1 MIQNSLPRLLEGIA
15 QSLHDTV
22 LPNVADSFARGQ
34 TLAAIELLRN
44 LATRTQWGDEDA
56 RLEAQRLVDALAE
69 PDAPT
74 YDTSGNTP
82 GNTSSD
88 LLARLRAHVDDEL
101 SRTRSG
107 MFSNPT
113 AATKAGD
120 TKDKSTKDANTKAD
134 NGVTGAAQ

>member
-15 QSLHDTV
+15 QSLHESV

-44 LATRTQWGDEDA
+44 LASRTQWGDDAA
-56 RLEAQRLVDALAE
+56 RLEAQRLVDALTAADS
-69 PDAPT
+69 PLDNASGNT
-74 YDTSGNTP
+74 SDDTSG
-82 GNTSSD
+82 D

-107 MFSNPT
+107 MFSAPT
-113 AATKAGD
+113 RNTSGHD
-120 TKDKSTKDANTKAD
+120 NKDAGTL
-134 NGVTGAAQ
+134 

>member
-44 LATRTQWGDEDA
+44 LASRTQWGDDDA
-56 RLEAQRLVDALAE
+56 RAEAQRLVVSLA
-69 PDAPT
+69 AQSG
-74 YDTSGNTP
+74 DTSG
-82 GNTSSD
+82 D

-107 MFSNPT
+107 MFSSPT
-113 AATKAGD
+113 AAKNAGD
-120 TKDKSTKDANTKAD
+120 KKAD
-134 NGVTGAAQ
+134 NTKSDNDVTGAKK

>member
-15 QSLHDTV
+15 QSLHDAV

-44 LATRTQWGDEDA
+44 LASRTQWGDDAA
-56 RLEAQRLVDALAE
+56 RLEAQRLVDALAAAG
-69 PDAPT
+69 APL
-74 YDTSGNTP
+74 DNASGNTS
-82 GNTSSD
+82 GD
-88 LLARLRAHVDDEL
+88 LLERLRAHVDDEL

-113 AATKAGD
+113 TAKTAGD
-120 TKDKSTKDANTKAD
+120 TKAD
-134 NGVTGAAQ
+134 NTSDNTVTGAKQ

>member
-15 QSLHDTV
+15 QSLHDAV

-44 LATRTQWGDEDA
+44 LASRTQWGDDDA
-56 RLEAQRLVDALAE
+56 RAEAQRLVDALGA
-69 PDAPT
+69 AGAQSG
-74 YDTSGNTP
+74 DTSG
-82 GNTSSD
+82 D

-113 AATKAGD
+113 TAKTAGD
-120 TKDKSTKDANTKAD
+120 KKAD
-134 NGVTGAAQ
+134 NTSDNTVTGAER

>member
-44 LATRTQWGDEDA
+44 LASRTQWGDDDA
-56 RLEAQRLVDALAE
+56 RAESQRLVDALATTAE
-69 PDAPT
+69 QSG
-74 YDTSGNTP
+74 DTSG
-82 GNTSSD
+82 D

-107 MFSNPT
+107 MFSSPT
-113 AATKAGD
+113 AAKNAGD
-120 TKDKSTKDANTKAD
+120 TKAD
-134 NGVTGAAQ
+134 NDVTGAKQ

>member
-15 QSLHDTV
+15 QSLHDAV

-44 LATRTQWGDEDA
+44 LASRTQWGDDAA
-56 RLEAQRLVDALAE
+56 RLEAQRLVDALAAAG
-69 PDAPT
+69 APL
-74 YDTSGNTP
+74 DNASGNTS
-82 GNTSSD
+82 GD
-88 LLARLRAHVDDEL
+88 LLERLRAHVDDEL

-113 AATKAGD
+113 TTKTAGD
-120 TKDKSTKDANTKAD
+120 MKAD
-134 NGVTGAAQ
+134 NTSDNKSDNTVTGAKQ

>member
-15 QSLHDTV
+15 QSLHDAV

-44 LATRTQWGDEDA
+44 LASRTQWGDDAA
-56 RLEAQRLVDALAE
+56 RLEAQRLVDALAAAG
-69 PDAPT
+69 APL
-74 YDTSGNTP
+74 DNASGNTS
-82 GNTSSD
+82 GD
-88 LLARLRAHVDDEL
+88 LLECLRAHVDDEL

-113 AATKAGD
+113 TAKTAGD
-120 TKDKSTKDANTKAD
+120 KKAD
-134 NGVTGAAQ
+134 NTSDNTVTGAEQ

>member
-15 QSLHDTV
+15 QSLHDAV

-44 LATRTQWGDEDA
+44 LASRTQWGDDAA
-56 RLEAQRLVDALAE
+56 RLEAQRLVDALAAAGAP
-69 PDAPT
+69 PDNA
-74 YDTSGNTP
+74 SGNTS
-82 GNTSSD
+82 GD
-88 LLARLRAHVDDEL
+88 LLERLRAHVDDEL

-113 AATKAGD
+113 TAKTAGD
-120 TKDKSTKDANTKAD
+120 TKAD
-134 NGVTGAAQ
+134 NTSDNTLTGAEQ

>member
-15 QSLHDTV
+15 QSLHDAV

-44 LATRTQWGDEDA
+44 LASRTQWGDDAA
-56 RLEAQRLVDALAE
+56 RLEAQRLVDALAAAG
-69 PDAPT
+69 APL
-74 YDTSGNTP
+74 DNASGNTS
-82 GNTSSD
+82 GD
-88 LLARLRAHVDDEL
+88 LLERLRAHVDDEL

-113 AATKAGD
+113 TAKTAGD
-120 TKDKSTKDANTKAD
+120 TKAD
-134 NGVTGAAQ
+134 NTSDNTVTGAEQ

>member
-15 QSLHDTV
+15 QSLHDAV

-44 LATRTQWGDEDA
+44 LASRTQWGDDAA
-56 RLEAQRLVDALAE
+56 RLEAQRLVDALAAAG
-69 PDAPT
+69 APL
-74 YDTSGNTP
+74 DNASGNTS
-82 GNTSSD
+82 GD
-88 LLARLRAHVDDEL
+88 LLECLRAHVDDEL

-113 AATKAGD
+113 TAKTAGD
-120 TKDKSTKDANTKAD
+120 KQAD
-134 NGVTGAAQ
+134 NTSDNTVTGAKQ